1 MRPATWRPPPLSP
14 SRTVPSTGSSW
25 SSGCPRCRR
34 RWPACGGRRSAAST
48 PRWAC
53 CGSCC
58 RCGPSCGCRTRSCS
72 GCSRRCSGR
81 LPPLRRRRQSPL
93 APRARTRCRP
103 WTKGTSTYALK
114 HSLGGR
120 GGIGLPEGS
129 GRRQSPFPGGLS
141 CSVSNTR
148 VWAPQRGLGLT
159 APRQPMVGTQWE
171 AGSRSPPGGTPS
183 PQRLPREL
191 WACRKRPL
199 CARLVEVRE
208 ALRQVRRQTLQDSER
223 KDAEQEMALRWALG
237 TALGRHL
244 VVIGTA
250 SRTSPALAELLA
262 AGTPVGKVTPAWP
275 CPFPSSSPSACARA
289 GPCAS
294 RLASRE
300 VVPGPRG
307 IKVQW
312 PPSLPVAPQPGPAT
326 RSQCPQGGQA
336 DRLAEAGGAEPG
348 GSLQRPAEG
357 PGGRQPAGGP
367 RGGQDAGPGDHA
379 RRGDEP
385 SLPEEGGQAV
395 RLPSEEL
402 PGPGEEDE
410 GGGELAAAAGGPPAG
425 GAGGPLGGAAG
436 ADGGAAAGPV
446 RAVQGG
452 ARPAGGRPPPGA
464 VPGPGRGCGP
474 ADQVRAAEPGV
485 AEPRPAGRAEGSLR
499 EKSQVLEASVA
510 QLAAQLKDLSDQF
523 LTLSCR
529 LDLQG
534 QVLGLR
540 LSEAKTEWE
549 GAERKSLEDLAR
561 WQKEVAV
568 QLQGLWEKV
577 DGLPRQ
583 IEGVSD
589 KCVLHKSDSD
599 IRISAEGRARESE
612 VGALRRELAALLS
625 AVQLLK
631 EDNPGRKIAEMQGR
645 MATFQNQIIKLENS
659 IQANRTIQNLQFNTE
674 TKLIREI
681 SPRVCRA
688 GCGDGPLCPVSPA
701 RAEDGSPAG
710 QRPPVGRGGALG
722 AGAGQPQGTH
732 VPGEAAVLR
741 QGRGPR
747 RGPREPLGRVPGHE
761 VAAVE
766 GDAPE
771 PGGPVEAGRGPAA
784 APQRSLRGAS
794 RLCSS
799 HRNKRALTCRA
810 GP

>member
-583 IEGVSD
+583 KASQTNAS
-589 KCVLHKSDSD
+589 C
-599 IRISAEGRARESE
+599 
-612 VGALRRELAALLS
+612 
-625 AVQLLK
+625 
-631 EDNPGRKIAEMQGR
+631 
-645 MATFQNQIIKLENS
+645 T
-659 IQANRTIQNLQFNTE
+659 
-674 TKLIREI
+674 
-681 SPRVCRA
+681 RVTQT
-688 GCGDGPLCPVSPA
+688 S
-701 RAEDGSPAG
+701 GSLPK
-710 QRPPVGRGGALG
+710 
-722 AGAGQPQGTH
+722 
-732 VPGEAAVLR
+732 
-741 QGRGPR
+741 
-747 RGPREPLGRVPGHE
+747 
-761 VAAVE
+761 
-766 GDAPE
+766 
-771 PGGPVEAGRGPAA
+771 AGRGEARP
-784 APQRSLRGAS
+784 PGPWKGQE
-794 RLCSS
+794 LCRQSG
-799 HRNKRALTCRA
+799 A
-810 GP
+810 GPTGLGAMATASPPPPGPGPAPVPHPGAACTAPRGPHHPLGPQPPPLEGPQG

>member
-223 KDAEQEMALRWALG
+223 KDAEQEMALRVAKLTDLLRQEEQSREAACSALQRG
-237 TALGRHL
+237 QEDASQRVGHEVARMQAQVTTLGEEMSLRFLKREAKLCGFLQKSFLALEKRMK
-244 VVIGTA
+244 A
-250 SRTSPALAELLA
+250 AE
-262 AGTPVGKVTPAWP
+262 
-275 CPFPSSSPSACARA
+275 S
-289 GPCAS
+289 S
-294 RLASRE
+294 RLRLEGRLRE
-300 VVPGPRG
+300 ELEGRWG
-307 IKVQW
+307 ALRELMEERLQ
-312 PPSLPVAPQPGPAT
+312 A
-326 RSQCPQGGQA
+326 QCG
-336 DRLAEAGGAEPG
+336 LCK
-348 GSLQRPAEG
+348 
-357 PGGRQPAGGP
+357 
-367 RGGQDAGPGDHA
+367 AGPGRREDAHLLEQCRGLDAAVVQLTKFVQQNQASLNRVLLAEQKALEAKGRLQEGQAEELASQVQEGLEAA
-379 RRGDEP
+379 RRALQETC
-385 SLPEEGGQAV
+385 GQ
-395 RLPSEEL
+395 
-402 PGPGEEDE
+402 
-410 GGGELAAAAGGPPAG
+410 LAA
-425 GAGGPLGGAAG
+425 
-436 ADGGAAAGPV
+436 
-446 RAVQGG
+446 
-452 ARPAGGRPPPGA
+452 
-464 VPGPGRGCGP
+464 
-474 ADQVRAAEPGV
+474 
-485 AEPRPAGRAEGSLR
+485 LR

-674 TKLIREI
+674 TKLRAQKMAALRDSARLWGEEGPWARALGSRKAHTSPGRQRFFVKDVAPGEVPVNRWGVYQATRWDGAHTAPAGLPGWASGW
-681 SPRVCRA
+681 SPR
-688 GCGDGPLCPVSPA
+688 GWGL
-701 RAEDGSPAG
+701 
-710 QRPPVGRGGALG
+710 GRG
-722 AGAGQPQGTH
+722 QG
-732 VPGEAAVLR
+732 PESR
-741 QGRGPR
+741 PWQ
-747 RGPREPLGRVPGHE
+747 